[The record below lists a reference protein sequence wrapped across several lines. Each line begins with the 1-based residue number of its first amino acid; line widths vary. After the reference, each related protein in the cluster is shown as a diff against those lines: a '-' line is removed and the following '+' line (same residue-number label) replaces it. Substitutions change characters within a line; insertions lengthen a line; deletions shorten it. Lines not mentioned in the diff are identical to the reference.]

1 MTPPLMTWVTPP
13 WYMYRVTSTLARS
26 TMGAQGTSESSE
38 ETEVV
43 EELEVNEDPES
54 ETSESD
60 SESELSDSESDGE
73 MRAARRARA
82 DASVVRKLTA
92 KAVPAGFRAGD
103 FAFNKGIVAQ
113 ASTAGAVQSTI
124 RGPSLIWTASAEALI
139 NSSTSFPLERRW
151 SQSAH
156 WISAAI
162 HAVWI
167 CGGGRECA
175 ESSRDEGVGIA
186 ESAACR

>member
-1 MTPPLMTWVTPP
+1 V
-13 WYMYRVTSTLARS
+13 
-26 TMGAQGTSESSE
+26 QGTSDSNE

-43 EELEVNEDPES
+43 EEWEVNDDPES

-82 DASVVRKLTA
+82 DASVARKLAA
-92 KAVPAGFRAGD
+92 KAVPAGLRAGD
-103 FAFNKGIVAQ
+103 FAFNKGVAAQ
-113 ASTAGAVQSTI
+113 ALTAGAVQRTI
-124 RGPSLIWTASAEALI
+124 RGPSPIWTASAEALI
-139 NSSTSFPLERRW
+139 NSSTSFPFERRW
-151 SQSAH
+151 SQSPQ
-156 WISAAI
+156 WIPVAI

-167 CGGGRECA
+167 CGGGRDCA

-186 ESAACR
+186 ESAACRQICKETIVAAV